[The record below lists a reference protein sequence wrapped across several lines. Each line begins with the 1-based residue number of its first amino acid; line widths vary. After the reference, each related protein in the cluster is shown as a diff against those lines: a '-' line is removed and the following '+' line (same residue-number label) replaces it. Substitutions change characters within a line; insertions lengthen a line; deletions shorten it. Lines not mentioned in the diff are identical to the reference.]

1 MGIKVVDNTITG
13 SGGIIVAEIEIVVVK
28 VNMVEFRICSC
39 FVFIKVNMVELA
51 PVRIR
56 NPTIVSNNKTLEML
70 AIKLRHAD
78 RSLAAALVADENED
92 VEVFTHGSDKPSDE
106 YRSVYDPMMDPFVY
120 ASGQY
125 VSKMTMSTRRRLMAE
140 RGPVAYKREVW
151 LAAR

>member
-39 FVFIKVNMVELA
+39 FVFIKVDMVELA

-92 VEVFTHGSDKPSDE
+92 VEVFTHGSDTPSDE